1 MTTPETQLAFLI
13 VIGCA
18 LCTSG
23 ALIRGTPSSEAR
35 QPQEKQPEAD
45 DTISTVR
52 SADNALMERLF
63 RYLQRELKR
72 HRLTH
77 SQPDLSLSKF
87 YPIRVRPARKVPV
100 TIETQRTKSTSDEA
114 QLFIG

>member
-1 MTTPETQLAFLI
+1 MTTPGTQLAFLI
-13 VIGCA
+13 VIGCL

-23 ALIRGTPSSEAR
+23 ALIRSTPSSEAR

-45 DTISTVR
+45 DTTSNVR
-52 SADNALMERLF
+52 SADIALMERLF
-63 RYLQRELKR
+63 KYLQRELTR

-77 SQPDLSLSKF
+77 GQPDLSLNKF
-87 YPIRVRPARKVPV
+87 YPIRVRPVRKEPV
-100 TIETQRTKSTSDEA
+100 AIKTQLSKSTSDEE